1 VSIVLD
7 RRPERVSVVI
17 EDNRIMF
24 MQTHIAEFPQHPL
37 PQIPQPQSPQQPR
50 VQPPTVYVY
59 ERQKWEY
66 RVVMKNVADEPT
78 LSEGD
83 LNALGKD
90 GWELVGIVPL
100 PTKVQ
105 FFFKRVKS

>member
-1 VSIVLD
+1 MSIVLD

-83 LNALGKD
+83 LNTLGKD
-90 GWELVGIVPL
+90 GWELVGVVPL
-100 PTKVQ
+100 PTTVQ